1 MRSPIPL
8 FFLLVLAATLGCA
21 NVDDVTLGGPAVH
34 DQLNSRGYIAT
45 SLDTVMP
52 VDTTGHALDSMGQY

>member
-1 MRSPIPL
+1 MRSPLPL
-8 FFLLVLAATLGCA
+8 FFLLVLAATVGCA

-45 SLDTVMP
+45 PTDTLAP
-52 VDTTGHALDSMGQY
+52 VDTTGNVLDSMGTE